1 MKKQIIATALTFS
14 MLSGATALA
23 ANNVPFSDVTQN
35 DWSYSAVTALA
46 DQGIISGIGNGL
58 FVPKGSVT
66 REQFAKMLTLTFEL
80 PVSAQPSQTFTD
92 VTSANWS
99 YAYVDACRDYLPGYT
114 DASGAQQYRPH
125 TAATREDIAAA
136 IARAMK
142 LQPTAEDE
150 QYAREKFSD
159 CDSISSDLLG
169 YIGAAC
175 KAGLISGY
183 PDGTF
188 RSSASVTR
196 AEAAAMLYRTQQQEQ
211 PADGSPIIMLTNCPA
226 STDTAQITITG
237 KVSNAVKLTVNGKTA
252 HISADG
258 TFSATLSLNSGA
270 NKITFV
276 ATSAAGKTMTEAH
289 TISFTAERTEG
300 QFWGYVLSDPE
311 SIRIGGTTYSAFN
324 VWDGEKTTRLN
335 LKGAVTSIHKG
346 SIVKYTMFLDGSV
359 YADNMPGTLDAVTGT
374 FDGDLY
380 FATDSTKAFEIDDKT
395 HILYV
400 DTDKEV
406 GVDGGE
412 IDIADE
418 PTDGTYTNNVYY
430 YSEGTK
436 IRCIV
441 VDINNEWHN

>member
-14 MLSGATALA
+14 LLSGATALA
-23 ANNVPFSDVTQN
+23 ADSVSFSDVTQN
-35 DWSYSAVTALA
+35 DWAYPAISALT
-46 DQGIISGIGNGL
+46 DQGIIAGVGNGL

-188 RSSASVTR
+188 RPSASVTR

-211 PADGSPIIMLTNCPA
+211 PADGSPIIMLTNCPE

-276 ATSAAGKTMTEAH
+276 ATSAAGKTTTEAH

-311 SIRIGGTTYSAFN
+311 SVRINGTTYSAFN

-335 LKGAVTSIHKG
+335 LKGSASTVTKG
-346 SIVKYTMFLDGSV
+346 AIVKYTMFLDGSV
-359 YADNMPGTLDAVTGT
+359 YVDAMPGTLDAVTGT
-374 FDGDLY
+374 FEDDLY
-380 FATDSTKAFEIDDKT
+380 FSADPDKCFEIDDNT

-406 GVDGGE
+406 GVNGGA
-412 IDIADE
+412 IDVADE
-418 PTDGTYTNNVYY
+418 PTDGHYTKNVYY
-430 YSEGTK
+430 YAEDTK

-441 VDINNEWHN
+441 VDVNNEWHS

>member
-46 DQGIISGIGNGL
+46 DQGIISGIGNGM
-58 FVPKGSVT
+58 FAPNDSVT
-66 REQFAKMLTLTFEL
+66 REQFAKMLALTLKL
-80 PVSAQPSQTFTD
+80 SLNNQPAQTYTD
-92 VTSANWS
+92 VTSSNWS
-99 YAYVDACRDYLPGYT
+99 YVYIDACKNYLPGYT
-114 DASGAQQYRPH
+114 NASGVQQYLPY

-136 IARAMK
+136 IARAMN
-142 LQPTAEDE
+142 LEPAE
-150 QYAREKFSD
+150 QYAQENFSD
-159 CDSISSDLLG
+159 CSEITSSLRG
-169 YIGAAC
+169 YIGAAV

-183 PDGTF
+183 PDGSF
-188 RSSASVTR
+188 RPTASVTR
-196 AEAAAMLYRTQQQEQ
+196 AEAVTMLYRAQQNTT
-211 PADGSPIIMLTNCPA
+211 PNTGAPVITLTNCPE
-226 STDTAQITITG
+226 TTNTAKITISG
-237 KVSNAVKLTVNGKTA
+237 KVSNAFGGKLTINGKNIA
-252 HISADG
+252 IASDG
-258 TFSATLSLNSGA
+258 SFSASFSLDSGS
-270 NKITFV
+270 NKIIFI
-276 ATSAAGKTMTEAH
+276 ATNAAGKSTTETH
-289 TISFTAERTEG
+289 TIAFTAERVDG